1 MCERMDE
8 EKIDEEKMR
17 EAVKRYV
24 RAEMDLLDK
33 KNIIREPL
41 PDSRRYRRRLNR
53 VFRKYGFRVPGTER
67 KPGYRYRVAFA
78 TVAACFSLLFSATVG
93 ARVLGIHPW
102 EYMSSHV
109 SGIEMEHRSYQKPS
123 DDTDSDSVKKRISDE
138 PLYVPSGL
146 KETERTKGDTVLM
159 VAWLAANEKS
169 GVAYSRNKISEGM
182 NICINDECDFEE
194 QIAVAGYI
202 GTYREQKKGKRYWI
216 TWDDKDCV
224 NILETTDIPN
234 AKEELLKMAESMYE
248 E

>member
-1 MCERMDE
+1 MISMDNFDKYLEKRFSVDAPPMPEDARKRME
-8 EKIDEEKMR
+8 
-17 EAVKRYV
+17 
-24 RAEMDLLDK
+24 DLLAELSEK
-33 KNIIREPL
+33 KR
-41 PDSRRYRRRLNR
+41 SHRR
-53 VFRKYGFRVPGTER
+53 FRI
-67 KPGYRYRVAFA
+67 AAA
-78 TVAACFSLLFSATVG
+78 TVAACFCLLFSATVG
-93 ARVLGIHPW
+93 AKVLGIYPW
-102 EYMSSHV
+102 EYQREHI
-109 SGIEMEHRSYQKPS
+109 SGIEMEEREYLEPTG
-123 DDTDSDSVKKRISDE
+123 DTDTDSVKKRVSDE
-138 PLYVPSGL
+138 PLYVPEGL

>member
-1 MCERMDE
+1 MSKRMDE
-8 EKIDEEKMR
+8 EEFDEEKMR

-78 TVAACFSLLFSATVG
+78 TVAACFSLLFAVTVG
-93 ARVLGIHPW
+93 AKVLGIHPW

-123 DDTDSDSVKKRISDE
+123 DDTDSNSVKKRISDE

-159 VAWLAANEKS
+159 VAWLADKES
-169 GVAYSRNKISEGM
+169 GIQYSRYEITEGM
-182 NICINDECDFEE
+182 SFSVDDECDIEK
-194 QIAVAGYI
+194 QIAVAGYV
-202 GTYREQKKGKRYWI
+202 GTYREKSKEKRYWI
-216 TWDDKDCV
+216 VWDDADYV
-224 NILETTDIPN
+224 HHLNATDIPN
-234 AKEELLKMAESMYE
+234 AKEELLRMAASMYE